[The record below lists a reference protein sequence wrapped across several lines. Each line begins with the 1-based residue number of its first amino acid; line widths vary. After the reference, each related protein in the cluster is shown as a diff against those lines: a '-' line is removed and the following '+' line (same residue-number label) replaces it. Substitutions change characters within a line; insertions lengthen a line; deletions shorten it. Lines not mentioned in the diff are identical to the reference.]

1 MPNKVKYNSTGT
13 EANSLFKGNW
23 AINLTGENTGGGPSS
38 TTNLYNGVEVP
49 DSGYV
54 VYNNGTAFTASNETE
69 LLEYIGTIGG
79 DSSSFNAAV
88 EWALTQDSV
97 FINNKDFNDIITD
110 GLILNLEASHI
121 TSYPRG
127 GGSWKSLAASNISTS
142 LLNTPEFLTP
152 NGGSMSFDGVDSS
165 ATIEG
170 SGDLNFGSTDVF
182 TIEVWVN
189 PVQNPS
195 SGNTAGIVCKSHCV
209 GIDYYFPSSGNFI
222 RAGFRNAENGQNSFN
237 DPSIRIPNNEWT
249 HAVFTYTPNSTE
261 GMKLYINGELNSTQ
275 SNVGISEFANSSKNW
290 EIGSNAV
297 LGGTST
303 RMNIQIAATR
313 MYNRALDAEEIL
325 QNYNATKYSY
335 VNLFKNGSF
344 KLGNENFSN
353 ATENTSTTYNGAEYS
368 MQLNTSKGTF
378 MSDDMIEID
387 PSKSYTLK
395 YTNRTLIKGG
405 PNSDVLSGGHAGF
418 ACYNKDGIFCDRRS
432 IGGRVDTVLTRDLRA
447 GDEYAYVSS
456 SNNGIN
462 WKQADE
468 RYIFRHFIL
477 FPPEHPDYG
486 EPYGFSRIGF
496 GDYNIFYNEITDI
509 GGGELR
515 MRFADQNDNWTTFP
529 DIGYSTPAGTPVSN
543 GVAGGTYNYTF
554 YPATASYGEWT
565 TYTQSGIT
573 GYGLGDH
580 NFRPGTKYIKFMHL
594 KNYSVSS
601 DSQPYPTMLLGEVK
615 FTEESYDVGSN

>member
-325 QNYNATKYSY
+325 QNYNAQK
-335 VNLFKNGSF
+335 
-344 KLGNENFSN
+344 
-353 ATENTSTTYNGAEYS
+353 
-368 MQLNTSKGTF
+368 
-378 MSDDMIEID
+378 
-387 PSKSYTLK
+387 
-395 YTNRTLIKGG
+395 
-405 PNSDVLSGGHAGF
+405 
-418 ACYNKDGIFCDRRS
+418 
-432 IGGRVDTVLTRDLRA
+432 TR
-447 GDEYAYVSS
+447 
-456 SNNGIN
+456 
-462 WKQADE
+462 
-468 RYIFRHFIL
+468 
-477 FPPEHPDYG
+477 
-486 EPYGFSRIGF
+486 F
-496 GDYNIFYNEITDI
+496 G
-509 GGGELR
+509 L
-515 MRFADQNDNWTTFP
+515 
-529 DIGYSTPAGTPVSN
+529 
-543 GVAGGTYNYTF
+543 
-554 YPATASYGEWT
+554 
-565 TYTQSGIT
+565 
-573 GYGLGDH
+573 
-580 NFRPGTKYIKFMHL
+580 
-594 KNYSVSS
+594 
-601 DSQPYPTMLLGEVK
+601 
-615 FTEESYDVGSN
+615 